1 MSPNKIVA
9 DYLVEDTGARILKEG
24 ITDLVLKP
32 LGISEVVGPP
42 MAYFETG
49 DGEQFHRYIYIA
61 YRHGVA
67 VDSESHRFND
77 DTRVLVLGRFKEFT
91 PLFEAVMADLSQRLL
106 PEKPLLWR
114 REPIIEIERGFYK
127 AYMRFV
133 QVETQEHADMA
144 AALANHHCPAD
155 ADGNCNSASCPLHG
169 KPTFVLP

>member
-9 DYLVEDTGARILKEG
+9 KYLVEDTGTRILKEG

-67 VDSESHRFND
+67 VDSESHRFNG
-77 DTRVLVLGRFKEFT
+77 DTRVLILGRFKEFT
-91 PLFEAVMADLSQRLL
+91 PLFEAVMADLYQRLQ
-106 PEKPLLWR
+106 PGKPLIWR
-114 REPIIEIERGFYK
+114 REPIVEIECGFYK

-133 QVETQEHADMA
+133 QVPTQEIADEA
-144 AALANHHCPAD
+144 AALANHRCKGDSDDRCYDPACP
-155 ADGNCNSASCPLHG
+155 HVG
-169 KPTFVLP
+169 KRVLL